1 MRTRKFDTTSYF
13 RAATGCLVLG
23 CGTAGH
29 GFVVSDFGMD
39 GMDGGALEPAE
50 AGPGIVVVVS
60 DAGPGLSL
68 PPGGP
73 FGDFPATPV
82 IDATGGGAGTP
93 SAAPALF
100 AGGAS
105 GTTPGPCLVEP
116 ENNSL
121 FPHNWLRPRIRY
133 IPQGGQNLFEI
144 RLHAANETSDL
155 VAYTSAS
162 SWTLPK
168 ATWEALSAHI
178 VEQPVTVTVRGA
190 VFDGMNLT
198 TPPSAPSTATLTIA
212 AADASGSIVYW
223 SIAGGPNGATA
234 LKGFKAG
241 DESVVTALLPAQV
254 QMPTTGGQ
262 VNCVGCHTSTPD
274 GEFAGFTAQDPWGN
288 AIASLQNASVGQAPS
303 FLGAGAVSALGGS
316 PVGIQSFSKAHW
328 AAGDHIEVAPLGRGL
343 QSQLAWF
350 DLEATTATQGV
361 AYDFIT
367 RTGDT
372 MGVAA
377 PSWSHDGGRIVYM
390 STDAEE
396 DGQPGAGQSDL
407 YAVPY
412 NAKMGGAAA
421 PVSGAATTT
430 YNEYYP
436 AFSADDQFIA
446 FDRIASG
453 MDMYNQP
460 AAEVYVIPSVGGVAS
475 RLAANDPPVCTGKT
489 SPGITNSWPKWSPEA
504 LTLAGKTYYWLIFS
518 STRNEN
524 GNPQLYLTG
533 AVVEGGKVS
542 SYGAIYLWNQPAEEN
557 NHTPAWDVFKIPP
570 VPIFR

>member
-1 MRTRKFDTTSYF
+1 VIRVVCPNYL
-13 RAATGCLVLG
+13 RAMAACAAIG
-23 CGTAGH
+23 CGTPQIGH
-29 GFVVSDFGMD
+29 GFSTEVSNIDS
-39 GMDGGALEPAE
+39 GAAEPAE
-50 AGPGIVVVVS
+50 GGPGPIFIPE
-60 DAGPGLSL
+60 AGPGLSV
-68 PPGGP
+68 PVTAPNGP
-73 FGDFPATPV
+73 FGDFPVAPV
-82 IDATGGGAGTP
+82 IDAADGGPGVPSGAP
-93 SAAPALF
+93 SLF
-100 AGGAS
+100 AGASGAS
-105 GTTPGPCLVEP
+105 PGPCLVEP

-121 FPHNWLRPRIRY
+121 FPHNWLRPRVRY
-133 IPQGGQNLFEI
+133 LPQAGQNLFEI
-144 RLHAANETSDL
+144 RIHTANETSDL

-162 SWTLPK
+162 SWTVPK
-168 ATWEALSAHI
+168 AIWDALCAH
-178 VEQPVTVTVRGA
+178 VFGQPLTVTVRGA
-190 VFDGMNLT
+190 VFDGTKLAS
-198 TPPSAPSTATLTIA
+198 PVSAPSTATLTIA
-212 AADASGSIVYW
+212 PADASGSIVYW
-223 SIAGGPNGATA
+223 SIMGGLNGATA

-262 VNCVGCHTSTPD
+262 VTCVGCHTSTPD
-274 GEFAGFTAQDPWGN
+274 GLFAGFTAQDPWGN
-288 AIASLQNASVGQAPS
+288 AIASVQAGSVGQAPS
-303 FLGAGAVSALGGS
+303 FLGAGAVTALRGS
-316 PVGIQSFSKAHW
+316 PIGIQAFSRAHW
-328 AAGDHIEVAPLGRGL
+328 ATGDHIEVAPLGRGL

-350 DLEATTATQGV
+350 DLEATSATQGT
-361 AYDFIT
+361 AYDFVA

-377 PSWSHDGGRIVYM
+377 PSWSHDGASIVYM

-396 DGQPGAGQSDL
+396 DGQPGMGQSDL

-412 NAKMGGAAA
+412 NGKKGGAAA

-460 AAEVYVIPSVGGVAS
+460 AAEVYVIPSVGGMAT
-475 RLAANDPPVCTGKT
+475 RLAANDPPTCAGKA

-504 LTLAGKTYYWLIFS
+504 TTISGKTYYWLIFS
-518 STRNEN
+518 STRNET

-533 AVVEGGKVS
+533 AVVESGKVS
-542 SYGAIYLWNQPAEEN
+542 TYAAIYLWNQPADEN

-570 VPIFR
+570 VPIVR